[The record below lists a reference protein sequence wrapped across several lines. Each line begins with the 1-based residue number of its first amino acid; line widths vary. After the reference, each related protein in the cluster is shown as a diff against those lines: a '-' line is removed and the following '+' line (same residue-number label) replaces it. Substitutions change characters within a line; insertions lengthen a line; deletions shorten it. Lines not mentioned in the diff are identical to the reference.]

1 MKTSAYKNVTGG
13 RIREARM
20 FHTPRMSQRALAR
33 CVVKRGINLDQAAI
47 SRIENRSRQVLDH
60 ELAAIAKCLGVT
72 VGLLVGEK

>member
-1 MKTSAYKNVTGG
+1 
-13 RIREARM
+13 M